1 MIKEII
7 KQLAAEQRQLKDS
20 RKTGSNPSGEA
31 RDRSNAANYKVHR
44 NATRITAALNLY
56 HEMRGSDHRHNVP
69 TASENGFYWQYD
81 RDYKELAEL
90 CKFSQT
96 RV

>member
-20 RKTGSNPSGEA
+20 RKTGSNPSDEA
-31 RDRSNAANYKVHR
+31 RDKSNVANYKVHR

-56 HEMRGSDHRHNVP
+56 HEMRGSEYRHNVP
-69 TASENGFYWQYD
+69 TVSENGFYGRQYD
-81 RDYKELAEL
+81 RDYTELAEL
-90 CKFSQT
+90 CKFT

>member
-20 RKTGSNPSGEA
+20 RKTGSNPSGDA
-31 RDRSNAANYKVHR
+31 QDRSNAANYKVHR

-56 HEMRGSDHRHNVP
+56 HEMRGSSYRHNVP
-69 TASENGFYWQYD
+69 TVAENGFYGRRYD
-81 RDYKELAEL
+81 LDYKELAEL
-90 CKFSQT
+90 CKFT
-96 RV
+96 LA